1 MAAAIPA
8 DSVRD
13 VALRF
18 QIGEAVFHTWKPR
31 LALVYHSAGT
41 PHLLLEICNNLNQL
55 LPSNADGVIVRGLPA
70 YGFSEGIHRYDDA
83 IQYVSKYQT
92 SHLVEIDGQ
101 FDAYLAATLTTKSRQ
116 NITRAVR
123 KFKAQNQDI
132 NILEVFTEASEM
144 SRFLL
149 EAAEISSHTFQ
160 SKLLNVGLAN
170 TPGRQAHLQKTATEG
185 DARGYVL
192 RLQGKAIAFAWCRQK
207 NNRLI
212 YDVIGYLPEH
222 ANHSPGTVLL
232 YLILEDLFTIRKYE
246 ALDFGSGH
254 AHYKSMFSTRE
265 ELLVDAFL
273 FRCTYKNRLLTS
285 LHHRMLNLSI
295 FVSKA
300 LDQLGL
306 KAVVKKVFRA
316 LASGR

>member
-1 MAAAIPA
+1 MAAAIPV

-31 LALVYHSAGT
+31 LALVYHSASM
-41 PHLLLEICNNLNQL
+41 PHLLLEIRNNLQQL
-55 LPSNADGVIVRGLPA
+55 LPPNADGVIVRGLPA
-70 YGFSEGIHRYDDA
+70 HGFSEGIHRYADA

-132 NILEVFTEASEM
+132 PFLEVFTEAAEM
-144 SRFLL
+144 PRFLA

-160 SKLLNVGLAN
+160 SKLLGVGLAD
-170 TPGRQAHLQKTATEG
+170 TPGRQSHLQRTAAEG

-207 NNRLI
+207 NNNLI
-212 YDVIGYLPEH
+212 YDVIGYLPDQAH
-222 ANHSPGTVLL
+222 HSPGTVLL
-232 YLILEDLFTIRKYE
+232 YLILEDLFNIRKYE
-246 ALDFGSGH
+246 ALDFGSGQ

-273 FRCTYKNRLLTS
+273 FRRTYKNRLLTS

-316 LASGR
+316 LAGGR